1 MCLQCR
7 GVGFDGDHLFVEAD
21 RRKLAED
28 TPERQKRDRE
38 TVEAWYK
45 AQGRDRAAEVE
56 GAKERLLA
64 KLEDRARAKSL
75 E

>member
-28 TPERQKRDRE
+28 TPERQKRDR
-38 TVEAWYK
+38 
-45 AQGRDRAAEVE
+45 
-56 GAKERLLA
+56 
-64 KLEDRARAKSL
+64 
-75 E
+75 